1 MGTKTTLRTAAQRWD
16 RGLHTWNPGCIDSIP
31 SRTLAVI
38 YFLAFAGGLAA
49 NTLALWVFACHT
61 RSSAVQVYLFH
72 LAVSD
77 TLLSLAMPVR
87 ATEFSAPPDIH
98 PPPLSRD
105 ACRVFD
111 AFCYTNM
118 YNSILL
124 LACVAITRYLR
135 LVHPNSCPL
144 VTQPRAA
151 HAIAI
156 SVWICVILMEI
167 PFYTMRVSQQTSN
180 QIRCYYYKK
189 GKTIWAVAINMI
201 AVAAFFVVLAVMVFC
216 YMGIRMQLERHMNMV
231 TSTVAQAVC
240 RRNAFGHDASRK
252 GLVVLCIFCVCFVPY
267 HIVRPFFL
275 LSQAGLL
282 PAEFAPGLHVTNE
295 IVLCLVTLNACLD
308 PVIYFF
314 INRGFRKSVK
324 GIGIKWRRIFHLHKS
339 NTPTS
344 TVMTTVRQS
353 YSGDDTKRWCCLSNL
368 LGYRAQ
374 SWTGHHSDTGYQQAG
389 THFANLGRMTGT
401 VNPTW
406 Y

>member
-1 MGTKTTLRTAAQRWD
+1 MDNGSSITTAALSTMPINSTD
-16 RGLHTWNPGCIDSIP
+16 AIISVPEPLLK
-31 SRTLAVI
+31 TLAAI

-49 NTLALWVFACHT
+49 NTLALWVFACRI

-87 ATEFSAPPDIH
+87 AAEFAASPDLQ

-105 ACRVFD
+105 ACRVVD
-111 AFCYTNM
+111 AFCYNNM

-144 VTQPRAA
+144 VTKPRAA

-156 SVWICVILMEI
+156 SVWICVILLET
-167 PFYTMRVSQQTSN
+167 PFYAMRASQQTSN

-216 YMGIRMQLERHMNMV
+216 YIGIRRQLERHVDMV
-231 TSTVAQAVC
+231 RCAAAHAVP
-240 RRNAFGHDASRK
+240 RRNALGHDASRK

-267 HIVRPFFL
+267 HVVRPFFL
-275 LSQAGLL
+275 LSQAGVLA
-282 PAEFAPGLHVTNE
+282 AEFAPGLHITNE

-314 INRGFRKSVK
+314 INRGFRRSVK
-324 GIGIKWRRIFHLHKS
+324 GIVIKWKRVCCLSKS
-339 NTPTS
+339 NIPTS
-344 TVMTTVRQS
+344 TVMTTVRPS
-353 YSGDDTKRWCCLSNL
+353 YSGEDTSE
-368 LGYRAQ
+368 
-374 SWTGHHSDTGYQQAG
+374 
-389 THFANLGRMTGT
+389 
-401 VNPTW
+401 
-406 Y
+406 